1 VGWWIGFCLIRQP
14 STTPIV
20 CFHQSKQVPVPT
32 KSFESIT
39 LTKIIYDAFSKKNQ
53 TSRGDWVHPTLASR
67 NSDSDFAPDFSAAGL
82 HIRILKGCRFCE
94 DKGNANNIKSTHMK
108 LETLK
113 DLYIQELKDL
123 YSAEKQ
129 IIKALPKMVKA
140 ANNKQ
145 LAAGFE
151 EHLKQTKEHVARLEK
166 ILTSHDE
173 STRGPKCEGMEG
185 VLKEGEEMIKEDADE
200 EVRDAGLIAAAQ
212 RVEHYEM
219 AGYGCARTYAELLGD
234 PDGAQLLQTTL
245 TEESDTDK
253 KLTKLANS
261 VINVAAQ

>member
-1 VGWWIGFCLIRQP
+1 
-14 STTPIV
+14 
-20 CFHQSKQVPVPT
+20 
-32 KSFESIT
+32 
-39 LTKIIYDAFSKKNQ
+39 
-53 TSRGDWVHPTLASR
+53 LASR
-67 NSDSDFAPDFSAAGL
+67 NPDSDFAPNLSAAGL
-82 HIRILKGCRFCE
+82 HISDLASSKTQVNSKTHETKF
-94 DKGNANNIKSTHMK
+94 THMK

-113 DLYIQELKDL
+113 DLYILELKDL

-140 ANNKQ
+140 ATNKQ

-151 EHLKQTKEHVARLEK
+151 EHLEQTREHAERLEK
-166 ILTSHDE
+166 ILASHDE

-185 VLKEGEEMIKEDADE
+185 LLKEGDEMIEEDAED

-234 PDGAQLLQTTL
+234 EDGAQLLQTTL

-253 KLTKLANS
+253 KLTKLAKS
-261 VINVAAQ
+261 VINVAAK